1 MKLDQNLYCEI
12 SLKRLEFNYKLLE
25 KTVFNIFPVVKSYCY
40 GFGFKNIIQTLYNLG
55 ARCFCVADLREAM
68 KLRKINSN
76 IEIIVFN
83 GFFQEKKNFYQKY
96 KITPCIINEFQ
107 LEKIS
112 NKISNKIQNKNIGYW
127 IMVDTGMNRTGISM
141 EQFENI
147 KNNSNVLGVM
157 SHFLNSQTTI
167 PDETQRKKIDLLA
180 SKYSGP
186 VSFLK
191 SAVVN
196 LGKNYRDFARIGHS
210 LYFSSYIGTVDIARV
225 KATIISINY
234 LKSGESVGY
243 DKSFTTE
250 VDRKTA
256 LVNCGYSSGIV
267 SNHPYFIFGD
277 RKCQVLGRVS
287 MDFTIVDIS
296 EIENVSIGD
305 EIYIYKDNFSE
316 ISEIT
321 GCSMA
326 YLSTALNREKTKF
339 IYKDF

>member
-1 MKLDQNLYCEI
+1 MKLNQNLYCEI

-40 GFGFKNIIQTLYNLG
+40 GFGFKNTVQTLYNLG
-55 ARCFCVADLREAM
+55 ARCFCVADLTEAV
-68 KLRKINSN
+68 KLRKINSD

-83 GFFQEKKNFYQKY
+83 GFFQKKEKFYRKY
-96 KITPCIINEFQ
+96 KITPCVINGLQ
-107 LEKIS
+107 LQ
-112 NKISNKIQNKNIGYW
+112 KIQNSDIGYW

-141 EQFENI
+141 TEFENI

-167 PDETQRKKIDLLA
+167 PDEIQRKKIDLLA

-191 SAVVN
+191 SSVVH
-196 LGKNYRDFARIGHS
+196 LGKKYRDFARIGHS
-210 LYFSSYIGTVDIARV
+210 LYFSNYIGTVDIARV

-234 LKSGESVGY
+234 LQSGESVGY
-243 DKSFTTE
+243 DKNFTTE
-250 VDRKTA
+250 MDRKTA
-256 LVNCGYSSGIV
+256 LVNCGYSSGV
-267 SNHPYFIFGD
+267 VFNHPHFIFRD
-277 RKCQVLGRVS
+277 IKCQVLGRVN

-296 EIENVSIGD
+296 EIEDIAIGD
-305 EIYIYKDNFSE
+305 KIYIYKDNFHE

-321 GCSMA
+321 GCSMG
-326 YLSTALNREKTKF
+326 YLSTALNMQKTKF
-339 IYKDF
+339 IYRDF